1 MLKHCLASP
10 LESLLHGL
18 SDEDVFDIVS
28 IGFFYLVC
36 GKGRGTCDPS
46 SCDIGREG
54 IFANTIFT
62 STLVRADGTEEENT
76 NHHTHPSQ
84 QTIPK

>member
-10 LESLLHGL
+10 LESLLRGL

-28 IGFFYLVC
+28 IGVFHLVC
-36 GKGRGTCDPS
+36 GKGRGTYDPS

-62 STLVRADGTEEENT
+62 SMLVTANGTEGENT